1 MIWSAAPLGAALR
14 VMRTAAGRRALRVA
28 LQLTLL
34 VGGLFALGFLCG
46 EQAHAAEGG
55 PTATV
60 AGLIPPSTPGKTPT
74 VSGSSVLAGVGA
86 VVRSSV
92 DTVVHPVGP
101 SRPPGAGP
109 SHTGPA
115 KPPPVAS
122 ASSDPLP
129 LPLPHPHPHSHRHP
143 VKGLVDGLADG
154 LAEVEAQLPQL
165 GSLPA
170 LPVLPSLPALPSL
183 PSLPTLPTI
192 PSAPPSTVPASG
204 GSVVQPSGAA
214 QGTVPSGTATDRG
227 TRETVYGSAAVA
239 YGPRVG
245 AGVTGEGAARGAV
258 GHVGGAVG
266 QAPARQAPGDDSGS
280 GGALG
285 NQPAVDNGGS
295 RHVDVH
301 AVSPDPRAPLRL
313 VLGVVV
319 RTDMTETKD
328 RYRDIPVFPG

>member
-60 AGLIPPSTPGKTPT
+60 AGLVPPSTPGKTPSA
-74 VSGSSVLAGVGA
+74 SGSSVLAGVGA

-92 DTVVHPVGP
+92 DTVVHPVRP

-115 KPPPVAS
+115 KPPPA
-122 ASSDPLP
+122 ASDPLP
-129 LPLPHPHPHSHRHP
+129 LPLLHPHPHLHRHP
-143 VKGLVDGLADG
+143 VKWLVDGLADGLVDG

-170 LPVLPSLPALPSL
+170 LPVLPSLPCL

-192 PSAPPSTVPASG
+192 PSSPPSTVPASG

-214 QGTVPSGTATDRG
+214 QGTVSSGTATDRG
-227 TRETVYGSAAVA
+227 TRETVHASAAVA
-239 YGPRVG
+239 YGPRGG

-266 QAPARQAPGDDSGS
+266 QAPGHQAPGDDTGS

-313 VLGVVV
+313 VPGVAV